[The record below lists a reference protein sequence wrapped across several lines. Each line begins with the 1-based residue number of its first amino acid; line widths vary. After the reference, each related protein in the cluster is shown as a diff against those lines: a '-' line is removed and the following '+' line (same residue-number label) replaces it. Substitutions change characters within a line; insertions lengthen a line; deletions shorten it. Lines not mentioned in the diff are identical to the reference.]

1 MTDRW
6 HPSPL
11 PVALVSCADKP
22 DHEDD
27 DAHLRAALDDRGQ
40 AFVTVAWD
48 DPAVDWAGFAAAL
61 VRTTWDY
68 HHRRA
73 EFVAWAEACAARTLL
88 LNPPEIIRWNTDKRY
103 LRQLEAAGLPLPETV
118 WVEPD
123 EDVDPVEVLRARGWS
138 RGFMKPVVGANA
150 VRTARFGPTDGEA
163 ARSALRAALSAGA
176 MMLQPYLEGVE
187 SVGEMSGLWIDGA
200 YAHGVR
206 KVPKPG
212 DWRVQDDWGARDEPY
227 ALTADERALGE
238 AVIGVA
244 QAQLVDPARPLLYAR
259 VDFLRDADGQP
270 RLMELELVEPSLFLR
285 HGPETAGLLADALI
299 RRLPRG

>member
-6 HPSPL
+6 HPSPR

-27 DAHLRAALDDRGQ
+27 DAHLRAALQARGQ
-40 AFVTVAWD
+40 PFVTVAWD
-48 DPAVDWAGFAAAL
+48 KPAVDWAGFSAAL
-61 VRTTWDY
+61 IRTTWDY

-103 LRQLEAAGLPLPETV
+103 LRQLEAAGLPLPETI

-123 EDVDPVEVLRARGWS
+123 QDVDPVEVLRARGWG
-138 RGFMKPVVGANA
+138 RGFMKPVIGANA
-150 VRTARFGPTDGEA
+150 VRTARFGPEDGSSAKE
-163 ARSALRAALSAGA
+163 ALRAALRDGA
-176 MMLQPYLEGVE
+176 MMLQPYLDGVE
-187 SVGEMSGLWIDGA
+187 SVGEMSGLWIDGV

-206 KVPKPG
+206 KVPKAG

-227 ALTADERALGE
+227 TLSAAENALGE
-238 AVIGVA
+238 AVIAVA
-244 QAQLVDPARPLLYAR
+244 QAQLADPGQPLLYAR
-259 VDFLRDADGQP
+259 VDFLKDAAGQP
-270 RLMELELVEPSLFLR
+270 QLMELELVEPSLFLR
-285 HGPETAGLLADALI
+285 HGPETAGRLAEALI
-299 RRLPRG
+299 RRLPRA

>member
-6 HPSPL
+6 HPSPR

-27 DAHLRAALDDRGQ
+27 DAHLRAALLARGQ
-40 AFVTVAWD
+40 PFVTVAWD
-48 DPAVDWAGFAAAL
+48 EPAVDWAGFSAAL
-61 VRTTWDY
+61 IRTTWDY

-103 LRQLEAAGLPLPETV
+103 LRQLEAAGLPLPETI

-123 EDVDPVEVLRARGWS
+123 QDVDPVEVLRARGWG
-138 RGFMKPVVGANA
+138 RGFMKPVIGANA
-150 VRTARFGPTDGEA
+150 VRTARFGPEDGSSAKE
-163 ARSALRAALSAGA
+163 ALRAALREGA
-176 MMLQPYLEGVE
+176 MMLQPYLDGVE
-187 SVGEMSGLWIDGA
+187 SVGEMSGLWIDGV

-206 KVPKPG
+206 KVPKAG

-227 ALTADERALGE
+227 TLSAAENALGE
-238 AVIGVA
+238 AVIAVA
-244 QAQLVDPARPLLYAR
+244 LAQLSDPGQPLLYAR
-259 VDFLRDADGQP
+259 VDFLKDAAGQP
-270 RLMELELVEPSLFLR
+270 QLMELELVEPSLFLR
-285 HGPETAGLLADALI
+285 HGPETAGRLAEALI
-299 RRLPRG
+299 RRLPRA

>member
-1 MTDRW
+1 M
-6 HPSPL
+6 
-11 PVALVSCADKP
+11 VSCADKP

-27 DAHLRAALDDRGQ
+27 DAHLRAALHDRGQ

-123 EDVDPVEVLRARGWS
+123 EDVDPVDVLRARGWS

-150 VRTARFGPTDGEA
+150 VRTARFGPTDGDA
-163 ARSALRAALSAGA
+163 ARSALRGALAAGA

-285 HGPETAGLLADALI
+285 HGPETAELLADALI